1 MPSLSALAWVRW
13 KTVGAIRLCR
23 TPRKAGNADA
33 KIYDQLLAAPLPFT
47 YPAEQ
52 DAKSIALA
60 RNHRGPGWHRIP
72 APQSRSP
79 VVVFLPL
86 PAPVVRGSLEFGQLP
101 APVGPL
107 QLYARAPRLP
117 AVWIVA
123 LIAPRLSAVWQL
135 WLAVSIEA
143 VWEVLEN
150 SEFVIRRYREQT
162 AALGYHG
169 DTIVNSLGDILVC
182 GLGFVVAHRLG
193 FRRTFALFV
202 LTEVTLA
209 LWIRDNLTL
218 NVLMLIYPIEAIK
231 EWQAAGH

>member
-1 MPSLSALAWVRW
+1 
-13 KTVGAIRLCR
+13 
-23 TPRKAGNADA
+23 
-33 KIYDQLLAAPLPFT
+33 
-47 YPAEQ
+47 
-52 DAKSIALA
+52 
-60 RNHRGPGWHRIP
+60 
-72 APQSRSP
+72 
-79 VVVFLPL
+79 
-86 PAPVVRGSLEFGQLP
+86 
-101 APVGPL
+101 
-107 QLYARAPRLP
+107 
-117 AVWIVA
+117 VWIVA

-169 DTIVNSLGDILVC
+169 DTIVNSLSDILVC
-182 GLGFVVAHRLG
+182 GLGFVVAHHLG

-218 NVLMLIYPIEAIK
+218 NVLMLIYPIEAVK
-231 EWQAAGH
+231 EWQAAAH